1 MLRGLLGGLI
11 SGTAVSGVCL
21 AVASVIVGG
30 GNTGTDAA
38 RNADH
43 KTEESAAAPQ
53 TAEVEVPAG
62 SEFNQG
68 LSDEAVSLPEPEPSA
83 PKEPVGQ
90 ADAPEPGS
98 LAALSESDLG
108 SANAPEVGQIDSS
121 LETPEVPTEEGG
133 VALGGDEPV
142 VAIEQGDAP
151 DAPQDDDTVSVS
163 TEPAQPL
170 TPEPVE
176 AETGLELAQAE
187 AEVETEAEAEV
198 ETAAQSSNTVAE
210 EADVESASESVVVV
224 EEPAETEEAATE
236 AEVQQDPVADTS
248 DVAEDTPTTA
258 TEKTGLAQISE
269 EIEQTPTPEPAQPEV
284 SEETAQ
290 ADVAPEED
298 RVLDLAQAESATE
311 EASSSV
317 IGNIAD
323 GITTDRLP
331 RVGDPV
337 ETEEAALEP
346 PEDEAVPELGTEDL
360 RPIDRFAVEFENK
373 GDKPL
378 MAIVLMD
385 DGNSLVGPEAFTDFP
400 YPISFAVNVTS
411 PKAKEIAQ
419 KYRDAGQEVLAMTNL
434 PENAAA
440 QDVEVAM
447 GVYLE
452 AVPEAVG
459 IMEGLDTGLQS
470 NREAAAQ
477 LAPILL
483 ASGHGLVMWP
493 NGLNTAQKLAA
504 REGVPSATVFR
515 DFDGNG
521 QGATVIRRFLDQAA
535 FRAGQEE
542 GGVIMVG
549 RLRPDTIS
557 ALLLWGLQ
565 DRASSVALAP
575 VSAVLKASQE

>member
-30 GNTGTDAA
+30 GNTGTAAA
-38 RNADH
+38 RNAEQQ
-43 KTEESAAAPQ
+43 TEESAAAPQ

-108 SANAPEVGQIDSS
+108 SANAPEIGQIDSS

-142 VAIEQGDAP
+142 VAIEQSRAP
-151 DAPQDDDTVSVS
+151 DAPQGDDTVSVS

-176 AETGLELAQAE
+176 EESGLQV
-187 AEVETEAEAEV
+187 VETETETSDQAPEAV
-198 ETAAQSSNTVAE
+198 VAE
-210 EADVESASESVVVV
+210 EAAVEDVPQTPTES
-224 EEPAETEEAATE
+224 EEAAPEVATGAETQQEPIAETSE
-236 AEVQQDPVADTS
+236 ATGPEPA
-248 DVAEDTPTTA
+248 TA
-258 TEKTGLAQISE
+258 TEDTGLAQITE
-269 EIEQTPTPEPAQPEV
+269 EIEQAPTPEPAQPEV
-284 SEETAQ
+284 SDETAQ
-290 ADVAPEED
+290 ADVGQEDD

-323 GITTDRLP
+323 GVTTDRLP

-346 PEDEAVPELGTEDL
+346 SEDETVPEAGAEDL
-360 RPIDRFAVEFENK
+360 RPIDRFAVEFENE

-411 PKAKEIAQ
+411 PNAKEIAQ

-575 VSAVLKASQE
+575 VSAVLKASQQ

>member
-1 MLRGLLGGLI
+1 M
-11 SGTAVSGVCL
+11 
-21 AVASVIVGG
+21 ASVIAGG
-30 GNTGTDAA
+30 GNTGVDAA
-38 RNADH
+38 RNVSQQ
-43 KTEESAAAPQ
+43 TEEAASAPQ

-83 PKEPVGQ
+83 PKEPIGQ
-90 ADAPEPGS
+90 ADAPEPGT
-98 LAALSESDLG
+98 LAALSEADLG
-108 SANAPEVGQIDSS
+108 SANAPEIGQIDSS
-121 LETPEVPTEEGG
+121 LETPEVPTEESGI
-133 VALGGDEPV
+133 VLGGDEPV
-142 VAIEQGDAP
+142 ATIEQGNAP
-151 DAPQDDDTVSVS
+151 DAPQGDDTVSVS

-176 AETGLELAQAE
+176 EETRLQS
-187 AEVETEAEAEV
+187 VETEPE
-198 ETAAQSSNTVAE
+198 
-210 EADVESASESVVVV
+210 ASEQAPEAAVV
-224 EEPAETEEAATE
+224 EEAAVENAPEAPTENEETAPDVTTE
-236 AEVQQDPVADTS
+236 AETQQEPVAETS
-248 DVAEDTPTTA
+248 EAADNKPATA
-258 TEKTGLAQISE
+258 TEDTGLAQITE

-290 ADVAPEED
+290 ADSAQEDD

-317 IGNIAD
+317 IGNIAE

-337 ETEEAALEP
+337 ETEEAALDP
-346 PEDEAVPELGTEDL
+346 PEGETEPEVGSEELL
-360 RPIDRFAVEFENK
+360 PIDRFAIEFENE

-400 YPISFAVNVTS
+400 YPISFAVDVTS

-452 AVPEAVG
+452 AVPEAVA

-470 NREAAAQ
+470 NRDAAAQ

>member
-30 GNTGTDAA
+30 GNTGTAAA
-38 RNADH
+38 RNADQQ
-43 KTEESAAAPQ
+43 TEESAAAPQ

-108 SANAPEVGQIDSS
+108 SANAPEIGQIDSS

-142 VAIEQGDAP
+142 VTIERGRAP
-151 DAPQDDDTVSVS
+151 DAPQGDDTVSVS

-176 AETGLELAQAE
+176 EESGLQV
-187 AEVETEAEAEV
+187 VETETETSDQAPEA
-198 ETAAQSSNTVAE
+198 
-210 EADVESASESVVVV
+210 VVV
-224 EEPAETEEAATE
+224 EEAAVEEVPQTPTESEEAAPEVATG
-236 AEVQQDPVADTS
+236 AETQQEPVAETS
-248 DVAEDTPTTA
+248 EATGPEPATA
-258 TEKTGLAQISE
+258 TEDTGLAQITE
-269 EIEQTPTPEPAQPEV
+269 EIEQAPTPEPAQPEV

-290 ADVAPEED
+290 ADVGQQDD

-323 GITTDRLP
+323 GVTTDRLP

-346 PEDEAVPELGTEDL
+346 PEDETVPEDGAEDL
-360 RPIDRFAVEFENK
+360 RPIDRFAVEFENE

-411 PKAKEIAQ
+411 PNAKEIAQ

-575 VSAVLKASQE
+575 VSAVLKASQQ